1 MAKNKKR
8 TPRYSKAE
16 KHAYYVGMGVGL
28 TANGYGTGLTQRA
41 FRMMSDKEK
50 NLILK
55 VMKRVIII
63 QRFNQ
68 ALEVTSEVYFSYV

>member
-8 TPRYSKAE
+8 TPRYSNAE

-50 NLILK
+50 KSYISGYEKGNNHPVIQSGIK
-55 VMKRVIII
+55 SNKRGL
-63 QRFNQ
+63 F
-68 ALEVTSEVYFSYV
+68 